1 MATCRI
7 CKRHAGGWCNKK
19 IPQTIAI
26 EAGGATG
33 GGHRAGED
41 GAALGACSPSVQ
53 RARGGA
59 GTQDADERRGD
70 AGICTL

>member
-1 MATCRI
+1 MAKCSI
-7 CKRHAGGWCNKK
+7 GKRQADGWRNKK
-19 IPQTIAI
+19 TPKTTAF

-53 RARGGA
+53 RAQGGA
-59 GTQDADERRGD
+59 GTRDAAERRGD